1 MVTYPN
7 TLQHKFESPTLEEPY
22 KPGSLQ
28 FMHIHLVDPHY
39 VVCSTRFVPP
49 QSLDWWKEAI
59 DYEKICLENRIPREL
74 SHYIIEYMLVPERWL
89 NRKKKRV
96 RGLQNY
102 WQTFPLSFNKGG
114 DVSQPRQPSEAHQ
127 PPIRYESGLRRRQ
140 DALQRHERVMRAVNG
155 PKRHSPP
162 RAFTVWMQSRLRDPK
177 PFDGDESDS
186 EDLASILAPEANDAD
201 ADWIGN
207 DAANSVQDVEDDS
220 IADFDSPFTV
230 AISSGSEGST
240 DGEEGT
246 SSADEYGHGNGG
258 SNSDGDDGNDGDG
271 ERGSHEAH
279 SGGDPAA
286 AAVAQDEAAGEG
298 SDEEQDYVDALYGLT
313 SAELAEIEA
322 MTHPNQE
329 EEPLQEEEPFQ
340 EAELESL
347 YDDAMSQADE
357 MELYD
362 ID

>member
-1 MVTYPN
+1 
-7 TLQHKFESPTLEEPY
+7 
-22 KPGSLQ
+22 
-28 FMHIHLVDPHY
+28 
-39 VVCSTRFVPP
+39 
-49 QSLDWWKEAI
+49 
-59 DYEKICLENRIPREL
+59 
-74 SHYIIEYMLVPERWL
+74 
-89 NRKKKRV
+89 
-96 RGLQNY
+96 
-102 WQTFPLSFNKGG
+102 
-114 DVSQPRQPSEAHQ
+114 
-127 PPIRYESGLRRRQ
+127 
-140 DALQRHERVMRAVNG
+140 
-155 PKRHSPP
+155 
-162 RAFTVWMQSRLRDPK
+162 MQSRLRDPK

-246 SSADEYGHGNGG
+246 SSADEHGHGNGG

-279 SGGDPAA
+279 SGGDPAVAAVRPGEA
-286 AAVAQDEAAGEG
+286 AAED
-298 SDEEQDYVDALYGLT
+298 SEEENYFDALYGLA
-313 SAELAEIEA
+313 SAELVEIEA
-322 MTHPNQE
+322 MAQPA
-329 EEPLQEEEPFQ
+329 QEEEPFR